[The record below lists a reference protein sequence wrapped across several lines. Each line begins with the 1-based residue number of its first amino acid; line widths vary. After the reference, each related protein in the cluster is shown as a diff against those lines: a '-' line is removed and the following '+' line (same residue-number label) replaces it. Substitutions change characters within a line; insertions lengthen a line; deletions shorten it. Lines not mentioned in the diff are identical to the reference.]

1 MIYILFNRMGRKLI
15 KITSNDINCYGQ
27 CKTCNIV
34 FKSENKNRG
43 KLLQDYNRH
52 INSKRHNQILYN
64 LENNNLENNNL
75 ENNLNNRVAEL
86 EKKLE
91 NIMLHIPLHKTN

>member
-1 MIYILFNRMGRKLI
+1 
-15 KITSNDINCYGQ
+15 
-27 CKTCNIV
+27 
-34 FKSENKNRG
+34 
-43 KLLQDYNRH
+43 
-52 INSKRHNQILYN
+52 LYN